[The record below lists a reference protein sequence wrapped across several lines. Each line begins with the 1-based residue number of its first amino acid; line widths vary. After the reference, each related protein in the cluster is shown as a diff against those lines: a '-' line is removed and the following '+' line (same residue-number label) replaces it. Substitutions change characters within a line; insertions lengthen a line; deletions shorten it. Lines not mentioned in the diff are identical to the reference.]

1 MLHHIKNVA
10 AAIQFIETHLT
21 DKLDLESVA
30 AAVHYSKYHLHRIFV
45 STVGMTVHDYAQRR
59 RLTEAAKLLVFSNRP
74 IIEIA
79 LLAGYESQQA
89 FTDTFR
95 AMYKKAPGQ
104 FRDEGEFYPLQLRYE
119 LHASPTLIAG
129 EIDWQ
134 NDIVPAT
141 ERDIPAW
148 MALVRMV
155 VDGFPHLNEA
165 EYLRALHRQI
175 QEKRALIMK
184 DGEVAIGILAF
195 CPETGSIDFFG
206 IHPQYR
212 DCGIAQAFVQ
222 RVLDELTEQTPVSIT
237 TFREGD
243 KADPGQRAVIQSLGF
258 AEAELLTE
266 FGYPTQRFIL
276 RKEQTEGD
284 GDV

>member
-1 MLHHIKNVA
+1 MLHHIENVA

-21 DKLDLESVA
+21 EKLDLEGVA

-45 STVGMTVHDYAQRR
+45 STVGMTIHDYAQRR
-59 RLTEAAKLLVFSNRP
+59 RLTEAAKLLVFSDRP

-119 LHASPTLIAG
+119 LHASPTPVKG
-129 EIDWQ
+129 EIDWRR
-134 NDIVPAT
+134 DIVPAA

-148 MALVRMV
+148 IALVRMV

-165 EYLRALHRQI
+165 EYLRTLHRQI

-212 DCGIAQAFVQ
+212 DRGIAQAFVR

-237 TFREGD
+237 TFRKGD
-243 KADPGQRAVIQSLGF
+243 KADPGHRAVIKSLGF

-276 RKEQTEGD
+276 RKAQTEGD